1 MIWNVTVLNFALW
14 RGNFSKE
21 LLDRLMEGRSSGDL
35 FSKDGILAQLTKA
48 LADRA
53 LKGSRWTRTIV

>member
-1 MIWNVTVLNFALW
+1 VTVLNFALW

-35 FSKDGILAQLTKA
+35 FSKDVILAQLTKA
-48 LADRA
+48 LADPA